1 MANSIFDLISADYI
15 GTYYTEA
22 ASNRI
27 PMLGATLF
35 PAVKQTGLDLS
46 WIKGHNG
53 LPVSLA
59 PAAFDAKAP
68 LRDRVGV
75 SKVETEMPFFREAM
89 RVGEKERQEL
99 LKAASGMNRAYV
111 MPIINRIYADAQNL
125 VDGADVVAERLRM
138 QMLSTG
144 EAHIVGNDGVGYDYD
159 FGMPAEHKKTLTST
173 AKWDNPQADVFDVL
187 RKAKKKIASDTGA
200 TITRAICNST
210 VWEYLLKNEQ
220 IKNDIVT
227 RLGVANG
234 LIIDDNYLKQWFSA
248 KLGLTVTVY
257 DKMFKATQSGASENY
272 FPDDTFTLIPDGT
285 LGNTYH
291 GTTPEEADLMGG
303 ASAAQVRIVNTG
315 VAVTTYVE
323 PHPVNSVI
331 VVSDIVLPSF
341 EAIDNIFILTVA

>member
-1 MANSIFDLISADYI
+1 MAKSIFDLVSADYI
-15 GTYYTEA
+15 GTFYTDA
-22 ASNRI
+22 VSNRM
-27 PMLGATLF
+27 PMLGETLF
-35 PAVKQTGLDLS
+35 PAVKQSGLDIS

-89 RVGEKERQEL
+89 RIGEKERQEL

-111 MPIINRIYADAQNL
+111 QPIINHIYDDAANL
-125 VDGADVVAERLRM
+125 IDGANVVAERLRM
-138 QMLSTG
+138 QLLSSG
-144 EAHIVGNDGVGYDYD
+144 EAHIVGSDGVGYDYD
-159 FGMPAEHKKTLTST
+159 FGMPAEHKKTLTGA
-173 AKWDNPQADVFDVL
+173 AKWDSPQADVFDTL
-187 RKAKKKIASDTGA
+187 RKAKKKITSDTGA

-257 DKMFKATQSGASENY
+257 DKMFKATQAGASENY

-285 LGNTYH
+285 LGRTYH

-303 ASAAQVRIVNTG
+303 ASAAQVRIVG
-315 VAVTTYVE
+315 AGIAVTTYKE
-323 PHPVNSVI
+323 PHPVNSVV

>member
-1 MANSIFDLISADYI
+1 MAKSVFDLISADYI
-15 GTYYTEA
+15 GTFYTEA
-22 ASNRI
+22 ASNRT

-35 PAVKQTGLDLS
+35 PAVKQLGLDLS
-46 WIKGHNG
+46 WIKGRNG

-75 SKVETEMPFFREAM
+75 EKVETEMPFFREAM

-99 LKAASGMNRAYV
+99 LKAASGMNQAYV

-138 QMLSTG
+138 QLLSTG
-144 EAHIVGNDGVGYDYD
+144 EAHIVGKDGAAYDYD
-159 FGMPAEHKKTLTST
+159 FGMPAEHKKTLTGS
-173 AKWDNPQADVFDVL
+173 AKWSDPKADVYDTL
-187 RKAKKKIASDTGA
+187 RKAKKKIAQDTGA
-200 TITRAICNST
+200 TITRAICNTS
-210 VWEYLLKNEQ
+210 VWDYLLANEQ
-220 IKNDIVT
+220 IKGDIVT
-227 RLGVANG
+227 RLGTSNA
-234 LIIDDNYLKQWFSA
+234 LIVDEAVLRQWFSA
-248 KLGLTVTVY
+248 RLGLTVTVY
-257 DKMFKATQSGASENY
+257 DKMFKPTFDGAGENF

-291 GTTPEEADLMGG
+291 GTTPEEADLMSG
-303 ASAAQVRIVNTG
+303 ASSAQVRVVNTG
-315 VAVTTYVE
+315 VAVTTYIE

-341 EAIDNIFILTVA
+341 EAIDNIYILKV